1 MNNLPPPRRWG
12 PELGAPRPLDTPL
25 VGRLPQ
31 NLMLECLYFSPT
43 AGLILAW
50 RRVNAIKLMRCFNCL
65 ILSQRLLCLS
75 TNTYSNVLWPNIF
88 VFLYYS
94 ITIVILP
101 EEFAYKHMP
110 QSHRTKQNQR
120 LTHQKDETPFGIF
133 SNLIFS
139 LVFSYFQVFVFL
151 TFLNER
157 LEFGRGHTIK
167 QLPRKIPDVYTPH
180 CTSELF

>member
-1 MNNLPPPRRWG
+1 MNNLPPPRRCSPG
-12 PELGAPRPLDTPL
+12 LGAPRPLTTPL
-25 VGRLPQ
+25 VRRLPQ

-43 AGLILAW
+43 AGLISVW
-50 RRVNAIKLMRCFNCL
+50 QWVNAIKLMRCFNVL
-65 ILSQRLLCLS
+65 ILSQCLLCLS

-151 TFLNER
+151 TFLNKR